1 MFATAYELREKN
13 AVTIQCICKMEK
25 IAYNAFILIYLNS
38 VYISSFAESEV
49 QGLIK
54 IEYLGV

>member
-1 MFATAYELREKN
+1 MSFGKKN
-13 AVTIQCICKMEK
+13 AVTIQCICKMAK

>member
-1 MFATAYELREKN
+1 MA
-13 AVTIQCICKMEK
+13 K

-54 IEYLGV
+54 IEYLVV